1 MDAAG
6 FVRSLEQAGF
16 GPFMGVP
23 CSVFTPLI
31 DHLGTLPADRHY
43 VCTSE
48 GEAMGLAGGFA
59 LAGRT
64 PVVYMQNDGLG
75 NAVNPLTSL
84 QLLYRL
90 PALLLVS
97 WRGEPGQKDA
107 PQHKVM
113 GARLFGLLEQLQV
126 PHAVLE
132 PGPDALERA
141 LGEARAHVSARSTP
155 FALVVRKGYF
165 APGAKPTA
173 VPADAD
179 DSGLAPR
186 LDYIRLLAAAAA
198 PGDVL
203 LGATGFSGRELQQ
216 YTEHPGRFYM
226 MGSMGCL
233 PALGLGLAESH
244 PGRTVFVLDGDGALL
259 MKLGSLATIGRRRPV
274 NLVHLLFDNQA
285 YESTGGQPTLAAGID
300 FCALART
307 CGYPA
312 QESIADPQAF
322 RALLAALAER
332 PKPLFVHV
340 RVRCGTPAGLPR
352 PEQPPERMRD
362 DLMAFLG

>member
-1 MDAAG
+1 MDAVL
-6 FVRSLEQAGF
+6 FVRSLRQAAF

-31 DHLGTLPADRHY
+31 DHLGTLPAGQHY
-43 VCTSE
+43 ACTSE
-48 GEAMGLAGGFA
+48 GEAMGLAAGFA
-59 LAGRT
+59 LAGSL

-90 PALLLVS
+90 PALLLIS

-107 PQHKVM
+107 PQHRVM
-113 GARLFGLLEQLQV
+113 GALLTGLLDQLQV
-126 PHAVLE
+126 PCRVLA
-132 PGPDALERA
+132 PGAAELEQALA
-141 LGEARAHVSARSTP
+141 QAREHCASRSTP
-155 FALVVRKGYF
+155 FALIVRKGYF
-165 APGAKPTA
+165 EAGAKA
-173 VPADAD
+173 AECA
-179 DSGLAPR
+179 GAELAPR
-186 LDYIRLLAAAAA
+186 LEYIRLLAGAAA

-233 PALGLGLAESH
+233 PALGLGLAARH

-259 MKLGSLATIGRRRPV
+259 MKLGSLATIGHYRPA

-285 YESTGGQPTLAAGID
+285 YESTGGQPTLAAGTD
-300 FCALART
+300 FCALARS

-312 QESIADPQAF
+312 QERVSSPARF
-322 RALLAALAER
+322 RELLAALPAMA
-332 PKPLFVHV
+332 KPLFVHL

-362 DLMAFLG
+362 ELMAFLG